1 VLWIVS
7 NRSLQVFFKHW
18 NCSLEVLKFLNANLE
33 SGLAG
38 LETNHS
44 LQVEFTP
51 FDETSQVFF
60 LHSNVAEFDETFQVF
75 NPRTS
80 QSLRRRHR
88 LRRRRLRRRKLI
100 ERWFP
105 AEQNGPIQ
113 RNTKFYGNLTRGKK
127 QKLRLNCSLNI
138 LDFTLFLSHAFS

>member
-1 VLWIVS
+1 MHLLSVAQIHF
-7 NRSLQVFFKHW
+7 VFK
-18 NCSLEVLKFLNANLE
+18 SQ
-33 SGLAG
+33 LAG
-38 LETNHS
+38 LES
-44 LQVEFTP
+44 
-51 FDETSQVFF
+51 
-60 LHSNVAEFDETFQVF
+60 AQVF

-80 QSLRRRHR
+80 QSLMKRRRSDTVTLLRRRR
-88 LRRRRLRRRKLI
+88 LKRRRLKRRRLKRRRLRRRKLI

-138 LDFTLFLSHAFS
+138 LDFTHF